1 MEYTIQEETIMNK
14 VYEQA
19 NEKCKNLES
28 LKDIN
33 EIIKKY
39 FVLEEIL
46 ITQIKILNNDSLKD
60 KIYNLLYKNFYKEND
75 LKVLKEKSEYE
86 KKVTKGFFDFYLI
99 QDIEKEIKEIFY
111 KEEGKEFG
119 LEKKDILNRIQKT
132 IFFEALNYTKNYIN
146 SDIIPNFLFYPVNN
160 LLMFKIE
167 EILINKF
174 HFKVEKD
181 PFLLS
186 EHFEYL
192 KTKYKELIEGKIEIF
207 DKSIFDE
214 EERILFF
221 KILVLCNWKYINNSE
236 NNKKI
241 FYNNLKKYITLLGL
255 KEKINEIIGEFQT
268 IIEIND
274 EEEIKSGIQLINDEI
289 LLKLNNREKFLFFIF
304 SFSIMLNSL
313 SLINKKNEN
322 KMSFLPKIKCS
333 SKERQFLIHLL
344 LNFNATEINYYLEN
358 DVYQNTLKFYTKI
371 LYDEKLEKKK
381 IIYFDEILKLITDL
395 AKKKND
401 ENLTLNDLEVNV
413 ISNFLGKFIQKKNE
427 IFDFRY
433 ALNLPIKIP
442 LNLFSKTKTIH
453 SFINYDISKLNLNP
467 LNLSK
472 TSTQIYLIIE
482 GVFSNKLLNINSLS
496 YFLYKNKNA
505 NCDFYMYKWQ
515 TNINS
520 SDYFYNKKVAK
531 FYGKLLAYI
540 IISRTIFKFQCINLI
555 GFSFG
560 CHVIK
565 HCLIELNKI
574 YSKID
579 NDDILNDVIF
589 IGGATDLN
597 MDKYPNILNNIG
609 GRIINIFSEN
619 DELLKEYNEDSLG
632 LKVLFNN
639 SLYKTSHSII
649 NINLSL
655 KIVNQ
660 YDYLNEITRI
670 INEEIK
676 LY

>member
-313 SLINKKNEN
+313 SLINKKKEN

-619 DELLKEYNEDSLG
+619 DDLLKEYNEDSLG

-639 SLYKTSHSII
+639 SLYKISHSII